1 MLAQSVP
8 VGANV
13 DTVVSLLNLA
23 TSAPACM
30 LLVTAFAYLQDCL
43 SHAGYIAYIVLFALR
58 FTSKLLASI
67 QQPSKVDWS
76 KQRVV
81 LTGGAHGIGLCLL
94 HKLTAAGAQVA
105 AIDILDAP
113 KDLSKNVTFYKC
125 DLSDSQ
131 QLDATLDQIEAQMGA
146 PTMLVNNAG
155 TVCPRLVH
163 EHSAADVERVLS
175 VNLIAPMQLTR
186 RLLPGMIKTSGA
198 HIIFTASAL
207 SYIGVPQLSTYT
219 ASKAGLAL
227 FYESLKLEL
236 RHRLQATHV
245 KTTAFF
251 PSKVQSG
258 MFNGL
263 LLPKWLSP
271 ELPTAAVADRMFA
284 ALESGESGEV
294 YMPVFASIAP
304 LYMFFPQIARDLMN
318 WLSNSIDTMRH
329 FTGYTV

>member
-8 VGANV
+8 VGANI
-13 DTVVSLLNLA
+13 DTMASLLNLA
-23 TSAPACM
+23 ISAPACA
-30 LLVTAFAYLQDCL
+30 LLVTAFAYFQNYL
-43 SHAGYIAYIVLFALR
+43 SHLWYIVYIALFALR
-58 FTSKLLASI
+58 FSAKLLASL

-76 KQRVV
+76 KQVVV

-105 AIDILDAP
+105 VIDILDAP
-113 KDLSKNVTFYKC
+113 KQLSENVSFYKC

-131 QLDATLDQIEAQMGA
+131 QLDATLDQIEAKLGA
-146 PTMLVNNAG
+146 PTMLINNAG

-163 EHSAADVERVLS
+163 EHSAADVERVLG
-175 VNLIAPMQLTR
+175 VNLIAPVQITR
-186 RLLPGMIKTSGA
+186 RLLPGMIKAPSA
-198 HIIFTASAL
+198 HIIFIASAL
-207 SYIGVPQLSTYT
+207 SFIGVPQLSTYT

-236 RHRLQATHV
+236 RHRLQAAHV

-271 ELPTAAVADRMFA
+271 ELPTSVVADRIFA
-284 ALESGESGEV
+284 ALESSESGEV
-294 YMPVFASIAP
+294 YMPVFASLSP
-304 LYMFFPQIARDLMN
+304 LYMFFPQLARDLIN
-318 WLSNSIDTMRH
+318 WLSNSIDTMRY